1 MALAAKYNLNIEQ
14 IDTTA
19 FLHPALDKDIY
30 GIARHIQTIAMVD
43 QNHIHWSTVK
53 HILRYINT
61 TSASAQISY
70 NKYTN
75 RCKCVPI

>member
-14 IDTTA
+14 MDTTA

-53 HILRYINT
+53 HILRYINI